1 MAAHDGGGVVRDI
14 EVEVVEVNVAVV
26 FENEATREV
35 AMENILVN
43 NK

>member
-26 FENEATREV
+26 VENEARREA
-35 AMENILVN
+35 AMEERSGER
-43 NK
+43 

>member
-26 FENEATREV
+26 VENEATREV